1 LPPPPHIP
9 QGVLAVNVYALIV
22 PDPCVALPGFSHAVR
37 SRAGK
42 TTFFK
47 WKAKFGGLDAS
58 DAKVAGGREPA
69 SEEAVGGGAARQCS
83 PQGSG
88 RKNSDAS
95 GRHAAVRHVIT
106 HHGLSERRATR
117 LLGVDRSGLRCRP
130 RRPDDARSRAA
141 AGSGGRAALPYS
153 TEISCFAIGIVVF
166 IP

>member
-1 LPPPPHIP
+1 M
-9 QGVLAVNVYALIV
+9 YALIV
-22 PDPCVALPGFSHAVR
+22 PDPCVALPGFSHAIR

-130 RRPDDARSRAA
+130 RRPAMPDRALLRALA
-141 AGSGGRAALPYS
+141 AERRCRTVLRLAALRSGLLFSSLKRREPEVGFS
-153 TEISCFAIGIVVF
+153 RT
-166 IP
+166 